1 MELGGGGCTVKN
13 LEFVKL
19 VKQGCFVV
27 ITFNS
32 DEFWEHMHLEGLQLL
47 EKVDQTS
54 YQDLLL

>member
-13 LEFVKL
+13 LEFVKR
-19 VKQGCFVV
+19 VKQGCFVL

-32 DEFWEHMHLEGLQLL
+32 DEIWGHMHLEVLQLF
-47 EKVDQTS
+47 EKVDQTC